1 MSEQTEDETLSPR
14 ERIAVVIG
22 ILPAGMITGMDTF
35 AVGVALPRMQ
45 GILSATLVEI
55 SWILT
60 AYLVASTVFTPMYG
74 WLARRIG
81 RRKLFVTIIVGF
93 CVCATVSYTH
103 LTLPTKA

>member
-1 MSEQTEDETLSPR
+1 MSDRAQEEEEESPLSPR

-45 GILSATLVEI
+45 GVLSATLLEI

-60 AYLVASTVFTPMYG
+60 A
-74 WLARRIG
+74 
-81 RRKLFVTIIVGF
+81 
-93 CVCATVSYTH
+93 
-103 LTLPTKA
+103 